1 LGHPFWGRQSEVE
14 KLGEKTHFS
23 FPMEKSSWN
32 VVYVKFRFILEYAAV
47 RRSWHFQAS
56 LKKYV

>member
-1 LGHPFWGRQSEVE
+1 
-14 KLGEKTHFS
+14 
-23 FPMEKSSWN
+23 MEKSSWN
-32 VVYVKFRFILEYAAV
+32 VVYVKFRFILEHTAV